1 MLGGNLRKF
10 VRDAQPL
17 AFLISQTASV
27 EAGVD
32 PVDHSQ
38 IQYPDLMYVDTTAMD
53 WASTITYFSMDM
65 TGQAEWFNAAATDM
79 PFADTERGKHDV
91 AVHMAAIGYQY
102 NLEEIMQA
110 QMVPN
115 VSLPSDRA
123 SAARESANRFV
134 EVVAKTGD
142 TTKTWTGLYNNTTVG
157 NTAVTTA
164 WVVAATG
171 NLQTGKQTSD
181 ILHEINAAL
190 TLVFGETEMSYI
202 ADTFLVPPKVYAF
215 LAGTPRA
222 TGSDQSLL
230 DWVKAS
236 NVYTASTNQPLMLKS
251 GIGLDNQASGRA
263 IAYLNQPKVVRLH
276 YPMVHQFM
284 DPREVGAGIAF
295 AVPGIMRLG
304 GTEVKRARGMRYVSN
319 LLA

>member
-1 MLGGNLRKF
+1 MRAL

-17 AFLISQTASV
+17 AFLESQTAHI

-38 IQYPDLMYVDTTAMD
+38 IQYPDLLYVDTSAMD
-53 WASTITYFSMDM
+53 WASMITYYSMDM

-79 PFADTERGKHDV
+79 PFADTTRGQHNV

-102 NLEEIMQA
+102 NLEELMQS

-115 VSLPSDRA
+115 VQLPSDRA
-123 SAARESANRFV
+123 SAARETANRFV
-134 EVVAKTGD
+134 EVVAKNGD
-142 TTKTWTGLYNNTTVG
+142 TVKGWTGLYNDTTIG
-157 NTAVTTA
+157 NTAVGTQ
-164 WVVAATG
+164 WIIGSTG
-171 NLQTGKQTSD
+171 NLQTGKQTAD

-190 TLVFGETEMSYI
+190 TLVFGNTEMAYI
-202 ADTFLVPPKVYAF
+202 ADTFLVPPRVYAF

-251 GIGLDNQASGRA
+251 GIGLDDVASGRA
-263 IAYLNQPKVVRLH
+263 IAYLNQAKVIRLH

-284 DPREVGAGIAF
+284 DPREIGAGIAF

-304 GTEVKRARGMRYVSN
+304 GVEVKRPRGMRYVSN
-319 LLA
+319 LIA